1 MGRELKLIASAR
13 INGIQV
19 SRGDI
24 LREGATHKTVKVLN
38 VFKEPSG
45 QDILE
50 VEYNSPSDSGGSFYK
65 SIDFFGFLT

>member
-1 MGRELKLIASAR
+1 MARELKLVASTR

-24 LREGATHKTVKVLN
+24 LREDGTQKTVKVLN

-50 VEYNSPSDSGGSFYK
+50 VEYNGTSDTGGSFYK
-65 SIDFFGFLT
+65 SADFFRFLS